1 MSAAVSALAKLGV
14 PDQLESGPKS
24 TEELAELVHARP
36 DLLARLMRATE
47 SMGVLAQTSDAK
59 WEQTPMSDVLRS
71 GSPKSLR
78 DLAIFYAD
86 EWHSRGFGT
95 LDETVRSGEPAM
107 ERLYGETYFEF
118 FRKHPVDGEHFNRA
132 MSAFSNMDAPA
143 VVAAYDFGGIS
154 SIVDVGG
161 GYGAL
166 LSAVLERHPS
176 MQGTLYDL
184 PQVIQALHRSQHGR
198 LNPAMAHRI
207 RMIEGDMFQSVPP
220 GAAAYAMK
228 RILHDWPDDK
238 CRKLLANCRAGVQ
251 DGGKLIVI
259 DAVVP
264 TGGAY
269 SPAKIMDLTMMLL
282 GGKERTEEEFRQ
294 LFEDTGWKLTGVT
307 PTASHLSVV
316 EGRPV

>member
-1 MSAAVSALAKLGV
+1 
-14 PDQLESGPKS
+14 
-24 TEELAELVHARP
+24 
-36 DLLARLMRATE
+36 MRATE
-47 SMGVLAQTSDAK
+47 SMGVLAQTSDGK
-59 WEQTPMSDVLRS
+59 WAQTAMSEVLRS

-95 LDETVRSGEPAM
+95 LDETVRTGEPAM
-107 ERLYGETYFEF
+107 ERLYGDSYFEF
-118 FRKHPVDGEHFNRA
+118 FRKHPVDSEHFNRA

-154 SIVDVGG
+154 SMVDVGG

-166 LSAVLERHPS
+166 LSAVLERNPS

-184 PQVIQALHRSQHGR
+184 PQVIQGLHRSEHGR
-198 LNPAMAHRI
+198 LNPAIAHRI
-207 RMIEGDMFQSVPP
+207 RLIEGDMFQSVPP
-220 GAAAYAMK
+220 GAAAYSMK
-228 RILHDWPDDK
+228 RILHDWPDDL

-264 TGGAY
+264 TGGSY

-282 GGKERTEEEFRQ
+282 GGKERTEAEFRE
-294 LFEDTGWKLTGVT
+294 LFEASGWKLTGVT

-316 EGRPV
+316 EGAPV